1 MSESTRCSSCGADL
15 AGASLQGLC
24 LACLLK
30 LGLSDVQVRSAAAE
44 QPDAPAQPATIPSGA
59 GRRGVL
65 WLVFA
70 VAGVTVLFAA
80 LAVLVFSR
88 RQLPLPERVIRFEVY
103 PAKQAVDSA
112 ISPDGRY
119 LVFSAVNE
127 EGKTSLWIH
136 SFDAFGQQQMQG
148 TEGAVSPFWAPD
160 SRSIGFFAE
169 GKLKRIDLSS
179 PGPQTLCDAPAGH
192 GGAWSHSGTI
202 IFSAHRNGM
211 LYRVSAEGGFP
222 QPVVS
227 QDSRR
232 PLAVESSYFLPDG
245 KHFLYSASSPDAQND
260 GVFVG
265 SVDSR
270 EVRRLGAGR
279 SGAYANR
286 SLLFLQADVLMK
298 QPFDPIRMEFAG
310 EARRIRFAEHVH
322 SFSVSQSGT
331 LVYQDA
337 RQIDTPLV
345 FVDRM
350 GRIVQNVDDD
360 ARGSTGF
367 SLSPDGKT
375 IALSKAGDI
384 WLLDLSRGLT
394 SRLTFAK
401 ADDAFPVW
409 SPDAKNIVF
418 HSNRGG
424 ARGLYQKTINGDMEQ
439 LILNTQNTR
448 VASIDDWSPDG
459 RFITYSAGDENGKS
473 KLWAVQLF
481 GDRKPF
487 PVPSTFDMRQGR
499 FSPDGRWLAYVS
511 DQSGSDEV
519 YVQAFPGGEGK
530 WQVSAHGGVNPLWR
544 RDGRELNYMSPDNKL
559 MAVPVATSGSAL
571 QLGTPVVLL
580 NTGRRGTYNI
590 AIAPDG
596 RFLMPLQEE
605 GEPMVPMKV
614 VVNWAREE

>member
-1 MSESTRCSSCGADL
+1 
-15 AGASLQGLC
+15 
-24 LACLLK
+24 LK

-119 LVFSAVNE
+119 LVFSAVNDA
-127 EGKTSLWIH
+127 GKTSLWIH
-136 SFDAFGQQQMQG
+136 SFDAFGQQEMQG
-148 TEGAVSPFWAPD
+148 TEGAASPFWAPD
-160 SRSIGFFAE
+160 SRSVGFFAE
-169 GKLKRIDLSS
+169 GKLKRMDISS
-179 PGPQTLCDAPAGH
+179 SAPRTLCDAPAGH

-202 IFSAHRNGM
+202 IFAANRNGM
-211 LYRVSAEGGFP
+211 LSRVSAEGGLP
-222 QPVVS
+222 KPV
-227 QDSRR
+227 DGPR
-232 PLAVESSYFLPDG
+232 PISVESSYFLPDG
-245 KHFLYSASSPDAQND
+245 THFLYSAASPNSQLD
-260 GVFVG
+260 GVFAG
-265 SVDSR
+265 SVDSK
-270 EVRRLGAGR
+270 EVRRLGAGK

-286 SLLFLQADVLMK
+286 SLLFLQADVLME

-310 EARRIRFAEHVH
+310 EARRIRFAEHVR
-322 SFSVSQSGT
+322 SFSISQSGT
-331 LVYQDA
+331 LVYQEA
-337 RQIDTPLV
+337 KQTDTPLV
-345 FVDRM
+345 FLDRQ
-350 GRIVQNVDDD
+350 GRMIQNIDE
-360 ARGSTGF
+360 ARGSSGF

-394 SRLTFAK
+394 SRLTFAQ
-401 ADDAFPVW
+401 AGDAFPVW
-409 SPDAKNIVF
+409 SPGAKMIVF
-418 HSNRGG
+418 HSTRGG
-424 ARGLYQKTINGDMEQ
+424 ARGLYQKVINGDMEQ

-487 PVPSTFDMRQGR
+487 NVPSSFDMRQGR

-511 DQSGSDEV
+511 DESGSDEV

-530 WQVSAHGGVNPLWR
+530 WQVSTHGGVNPLWR
-544 RDGRELNYMSPDNKL
+544 RDGRELNYISPDNKL
-559 MAVPVATSGSAL
+559 MAVPVATSGSSL
-571 QLGTPVVLL
+571 QLGTPVILL
-580 NTGRRGTYNI
+580 NTGRRGTYNV

-596 RFLMPLQEE
+596 RFLMPWREE
-605 GEPMVPMKV
+605 GEPIVPMKV
-614 VVNWAREE
+614 VVNWAGEE